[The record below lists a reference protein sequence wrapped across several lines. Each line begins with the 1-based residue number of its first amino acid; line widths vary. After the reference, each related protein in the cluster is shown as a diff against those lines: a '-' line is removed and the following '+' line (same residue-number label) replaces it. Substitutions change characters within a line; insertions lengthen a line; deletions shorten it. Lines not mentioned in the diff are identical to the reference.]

1 MIRAKK
7 KFGQNFLIDQHIIK
21 QILDSINPNK
31 SQSILEIGPGL
42 GALTI
47 PLLNKLKHINVVEID
62 KDMVKF
68 LTKKISS
75 SKITIYQEDI
85 LEVEDQRF
93 SEFNF
98 IIGNLPYYIST
109 PILLKLAKIKKND
122 ADLFFML
129 QKEVAERVSA
139 TPSTKMYGRLS
150 SMLQYFF
157 RVELLFD
164 IPAEAFNPKPKV
176 MSSFVK
182 FTRKNSHELNA
193 SNDDNYEKVIK
204 LAFQYKRK
212 TLRNNFKGVLDDSDF
227 SSLDIDPK
235 MRAETLSVDNFVNIE
250 NYLSQRKLSF

>member
-68 LTKKISS
+68 LTKKIPS

>member
-68 LTKKISS
+68 LTKKIPS

-109 PILLKLAKIKKND
+109 PILLKLAKIKKNN

-227 SSLDIDPK
+227 STLDIDPK

>member
-68 LTKKISS
+68 LTKKIPS

-122 ADLFFML
+122 AGLFFML

>member
-68 LTKKISS
+68 LTKKIPS

-109 PILLKLAKIKKND
+109 PILLKLAKIKKNN
-122 ADLFFML
+122 AGLFFML

>member
-68 LTKKISS
+68 LTKKIPS

-182 FTRKNSHELNA
+182 FTRKNAHELNA

>member
-1 MIRAKK
+1 MIHAKK

-68 LTKKISS
+68 LTKKIPS

-109 PILLKLAKIKKND
+109 PILLKLAKIKKNN

>member
-68 LTKKISS
+68 LTKKIPS

-122 ADLFFML
+122 AELFFML

>member
-7 KFGQNFLIDQHIIK
+7 KFGQNFLIDQQVIK
-21 QILDSINPNK
+21 RILDSINPNK
-31 SQSILEIGPGL
+31 SKSVLEIGPGL

-47 PLLNKLKHINVVEID
+47 PLLSKLNHINVVEID
-62 KDMVKF
+62 TDMVKF
-68 LTKKISS
+68 LTKEIPAT
-75 SKITIYQEDI
+75 KITIHQEDI
-85 LEVEDQRF
+85 LGVEETRF
-93 SEFNF
+93 SDYNL

-139 TPSTKMYGRLS
+139 KPSTKAYGRLS
-150 SMLQYFF
+150 AILQYFF
-157 RVELLFD
+157 SIELLFD
-164 IPAEAFNPKPKV
+164 IPAEAFKPIPNIT
-176 MSSFVK
+176 SSFVK
-182 FTRKNSHELNA
+182 FTRKNLQDLNA
-193 SNDDNYEKVIK
+193 INDDNYERVIK

-212 TLRNNFKGVLDDSDF
+212 TLKNNFKGILDDSDF

-235 MRAETLSVDNFVNIE
+235 MRAETLSVVNFVNIE

>member
-68 LTKKISS
+68 LTKKIPS

-85 LEVEDQRF
+85 LEVEDQRL

>member
-68 LTKKISS
+68 LTKKIPS

-122 ADLFFML
+122 AGLFFML

-227 SSLDIDPK
+227 SSLDINPK

>member
-68 LTKKISS
+68 LTKKIPS

-109 PILLKLAKIKKND
+109 PILLKLAKIKKNNV
-122 ADLFFML
+122 DLFFML

-139 TPSTKMYGRLS
+139 MPSTKMYGRLS